1 MERLFKA
8 TEVDELLRYGAGH
21 TRQLIK
27 QGKIKY
33 VILPDGKVRIPE
45 SVICEIVC
53 MVTKDREQADD
64 Q

>member
-1 MERLFKA
+1 MQKLFKPI
-8 TEVDELLRYGAGH
+8 EVDELLRYGAGR

-45 SVICEIVC
+45 SVIREIVC
-53 MVTKDREQADD
+53 IDTKKREQTDD